1 MSQDE
6 LIGVLVIE
14 LGFCVIWPE
23 DELFSN
29 YLNEGYWLLFHFQMP
44 QVRYVALTQSS
55 WLTLLLYEPET
66 SHGIS

>member
-1 MSQDE
+1 MTRFMSQDE

-44 QVRYVALTQSS
+44 PLSYIPKCYNSFSLVSPCTVA
-55 WLTLLLYEPET
+55 
-66 SHGIS
+66 